1 MEERGEGKEGRGR
14 GFKEV
19 QESNLAVFLSKSSF
33 QDKGL
38 WSVFNLNLHVLCS
51 LLRLLNLR
59 MREDSAVSLG
69 TITEKDED
77 SFSALIQLLVNFQ
90 LRGHH

>member
-1 MEERGEGKEGRGR
+1 
-14 GFKEV
+14 
-19 QESNLAVFLSKSSF
+19 
-33 QDKGL
+33 
-38 WSVFNLNLHVLCS
+38 
-51 LLRLLNLR
+51 